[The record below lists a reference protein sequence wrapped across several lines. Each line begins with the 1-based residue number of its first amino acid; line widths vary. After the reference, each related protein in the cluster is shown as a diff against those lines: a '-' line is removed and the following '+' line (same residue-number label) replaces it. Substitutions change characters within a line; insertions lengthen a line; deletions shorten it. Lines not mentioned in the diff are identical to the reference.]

1 MAGHQGWIKLY
12 RKLLDSPIWNIDEKR
27 DKGAAWI
34 DLMLLANH
42 KDHEL
47 LFKDGVARRIIKR
60 GQLHTSM
67 VNLAERWHWN
77 RRTVKKYLD
86 VLEESGMIRQ
96 ECTTHG
102 ITITIENYAF
112 YQSEGRES
120 AQQSAQQSAHEQECK
135 EYKEYKECKEDKND
149 KNPLSLSNPDLK
161 KVIQAYEE
169 TGMQISTTTASDFA
183 DLIGRYSADW
193 VIEAIKAANR
203 AGRDHVRVNYITGIL
218 RNWEERG
225 GIDDGR
231 SDKHDEYA
239 EAEERLN
246 RQLANDIF

>member
-1 MAGHQGWIKLY
+1 MEYRGWIKLH
-12 RKLLDSPIWNIDEKR
+12 RKILSNPLWQSTEKF
-27 DKGAAWI
+27 DKRSAWI
-34 DLMLLANH
+34 DLLLLANH
-42 KDHEL
+42 EDREI
-47 LFKDGVARRIIKR
+47 LFQEKDGYQKVKR
-60 GQLHTSM
+60 GQVLTSIVHM
-67 VNLAERWHWN
+67 AERWKWDRKTV
-77 RRTVKKYLD
+77 RRYLD
-86 VLEESGMIRQ
+86 TLEKAGMVTQKR
-96 ECTTHG
+96 TAHG
-102 ITITIENYAF
+102 TTITIENYSV
-112 YQSEGRES
+112 YQNDRTSTGTSTGTQTRS
-120 AQQSAQQSAHEQECK
+120 K

-149 KNPLSLSNPDLK
+149 KNDKNPLSFLSNPDLK

-231 SDKHDEYA
+231 SGKHSEHA
-239 EAEERLN
+239 EAEERIN
-246 RQLANDIF
+246 RQLAGDIF

>member
-1 MAGHQGWIKLY
+1 MEEYSTYGWIKLH
-12 RKLLDSPIWNIDEKR
+12 RKILDSPIWNDGERKC
-27 DKGAAWI
+27 KTAAWI
-34 DLMLLANH
+34 ELLLLANH
-42 KDHEL
+42 EDREM
-47 LFKDGVARRIIKR
+47 LFKGSDGVLVVKR
-60 GQLHTSM
+60 GQLHTSIAH
-67 VNLAERWHWN
+67 LAERWKWDKKTV
-77 RRTVKKYLD
+77 RRYLD
-86 VLEESGMIRQ
+86 VLEKAGMISQKR
-96 ECTTHG
+96 TTHG
-102 ITITIENYAF
+102 TTITIENYSK
-112 YQSEGRES
+112 YQDTGTAVGTAVGTQTRS
-120 AQQSAQQSAHEQECK
+120 
-135 EYKEYKECKEDKND
+135 KEYKECKEDKND

-231 SDKHDEYA
+231 SGKHSEHA
-239 EAEERLN
+239 EAEGRIN
-246 RQLANDIF
+246 RQLAGDIF